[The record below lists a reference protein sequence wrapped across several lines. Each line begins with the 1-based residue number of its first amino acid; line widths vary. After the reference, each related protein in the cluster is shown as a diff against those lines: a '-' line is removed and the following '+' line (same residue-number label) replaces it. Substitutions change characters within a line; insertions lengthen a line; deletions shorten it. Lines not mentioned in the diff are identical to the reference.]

1 MLGYQQEYQ
10 IQVKQYYKYCHHCG
24 RHHEATNTGKT
35 ILQILTSLWPTSRG
49 YKYRRKKER
58 KNDHMTPIR

>member
-24 RHHEATNTGKT
+24 RHHEATNTEE
-35 ILQILTSLWPTSRG
+35 
-49 YKYRRKKER
+49 RKKE
-58 KNDHMTPIR
+58 KTIT